1 MHICMH
7 KNCSQQTAIIN
18 PGPLPTVIFFP
29 QNLLWIILLVLNHM
43 SVIMMETHTE
53 HSADKK
59 SSNRM
64 STVKPMR
71 AAACEQSSLQIC
83 HFLCGCWYS
92 CNDLPLKCQQEPQFF
107 NFSSYLKSSS
117 WILMLVVVFTCKAV
131 FKKSKG
137 K

>member
-1 MHICMH
+1 MH

-29 QNLLWIILLVLNHM
+29 CWTKSTMNHFTCFE
-43 SVIMMETHTE
+43 SHVSYNDGDPHRAF
-53 HSADKK
+53 SRQKK

>member
-1 MHICMH
+1 
-7 KNCSQQTAIIN
+7 
-18 PGPLPTVIFFP
+18 
-29 QNLLWIILLVLNHM
+29 M

-59 SSNRM
+59 SSNCM

-92 CNDLPLKCQQEPQFF
+92 CNDLPLKCQQEPQFL
-107 NFSSYLKSSS
+107 NFSSYLKNSS
-117 WILMLVVVFTCKAV
+117 WRLMLVVVVFTCKAV
-131 FKKSKG
+131 FKAKENKSFFLISSIICTLFVFTVSLVIFMIKHE
-137 K
+137 